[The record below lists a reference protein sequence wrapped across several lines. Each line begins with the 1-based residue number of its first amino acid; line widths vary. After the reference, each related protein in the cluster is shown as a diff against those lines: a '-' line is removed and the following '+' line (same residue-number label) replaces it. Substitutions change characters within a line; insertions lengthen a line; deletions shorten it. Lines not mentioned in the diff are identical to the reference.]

1 MMLEGAGFE
10 VFDLGINTDAE
21 KFIAALE
28 EHKPDIL
35 GMSALLTTTMPYM
48 KVVIET
54 LKERGIRD
62 DYIVL
67 VGGAP
72 LNEEFGKA
80 IGADAYCR
88 DAAVGVRDR
97 EGARPPAPRRPRG
110 LMAVTAKGRGRVL
123 VIGCGALANEMLA
136 VVRASGL
143 RDIDVTCLPAKL
155 HQRPAGIPEAA
166 RTKIRAGREQ
176 GYERIFVAYADCG
189 TYGML
194 DHVLDEEGVE
204 RLPGAHCYEFYSGTA
219 AFEAMTEQE
228 PATFFLTDYL
238 ARNFERLVIGGLGI
252 DRHPELLPMYFGNYK
267 RIVYLAQS
275 DDPVAL
281 TLARAAA
288 DRLGLEFE
296 LRRTGLAPFA
306 AAMAGLTERPA
317 LAIIDQ
323 AGAA

>member
-1 MMLEGAGFE
+1 VAS
-10 VFDLGINTDAE
+10 DAD
-21 KFIAALE
+21 
-28 EHKPDIL
+28 PV
-35 GMSALLTTTMPYM
+35 S
-48 KVVIET
+48 
-54 LKERGIRD
+54 
-62 DYIVL
+62 
-67 VGGAP
+67 
-72 LNEEFGKA
+72 
-80 IGADAYCR
+80 DAM
-88 DAAVGVRDR
+88 GV
-97 EGARPPAPRRPRG
+97 AAPRDPERADP
-110 LMAVTAKGRGRVL
+110 KGRGRVL

-136 VVRASGL
+136 IVRASGL

-194 DHVLDEEGVE
+194 DPVLEEEGVE

-219 AFEAMTEQE
+219 AFEAMTEAE

-252 DRHPELLPMYFGNYK
+252 DRHPELLPLYFGNYR
-267 RIVYLAQS
+267 RIVYLAQT

-288 DRLGLEFE
+288 QRLGLEFE

-306 AAMAGLTERPA
+306 TAMAALTGRPE
-317 LAIIDQ
+317 LAMIDQ

>member
-10 VFDLGINTDAE
+10 VFDLGINTDAD
-21 KFIAALE
+21 KFMAALE

-88 DAAVGVRDR
+88 DAAVAVRDGQ
-97 EGARPPAPRRPRG
+97 GARPAAPRRQGLRRPRPVSDG
-110 LMAVTAKGRGRVL
+110 HRSARPGRPGRRVL

-143 RDIDVTCLPAKL
+143 ARHRRDLPAG
-155 HQRPAGIPEAA
+155 QAPPATGAASPTPA

-194 DHVLDEEGVE
+194 DPMLDEEGVE

-219 AFEAMTEQE
+219 AFEAMTEAE
-228 PATFFLTDYL
+228 PATFYLTDYL
-238 ARNFERLVIGGLGI
+238 ARNFERLVIGGPGH
-252 DRHPELLPMYFGNYK
+252 RPPSG
-267 RIVYLAQS
+267 
-275 DDPVAL
+275 
-281 TLARAAA
+281 AAA
-288 DRLGLEFE
+288 HVLRQLQAHRLPRPDRRPGGPDPGA
-296 LRRTGLAPFA
+296 RRS
-306 AAMAGLTERPA
+306 RPA
-317 LAIIDQ
+317 
-323 AGAA
+323 GARIRAPTRPASRRSPPLWPR